1 MKESDLDT
9 VVKDPR
15 LTAKAVGA
23 STNVFICFQLQPVSM
38 RSSTPLQLSAHAMI
52 FRTNNIPISSVDYF
66 SLIIVAVSVVFH
78 RGSTLIRSDRRY
90 ASLRGMSVYKKTR
103 NLMNFSL
110 KDATMIKYSQEDH
123 LVPVYRRSD
132 VSMGQE
138 DYTDDVSRSQE
149 DVDDPTETKLILKDK
164 SVEDD
169 KMTADDLTTDPEKA
183 KEVEEAHPELTEE
196 VEEEEASDTDA
207 IGDASSDSG
216 SSDDDNNDSDSDL
229 SVDDDIQIKES
240 NDSKDNK
247 DDSSKHEETHE
258 ESSETTTSSDGSSTT
273 TVSSSSTTS
282 TESYYHTEASLIM
295 EVLLRKPDISLESY
309 RHIETSLNYLESRL
323 FKDYVPVVSVEE
335 RTENRVKLIN
345 RAMKVLNELPF
356 KARMPVHRPVFS
368 LEDFM
373 LEDSHYA
380 IIDPSKDI
388 PSQITTQ
395 IDILESRD
403 QPKLFKVGHEIIK
416 DDSTCDCALKERVY
430 HALESL
436 QDLTPI
442 QGKVLSILH
451 HYVIHKA
458 I

>member
-1 MKESDLDT
+1 
-9 VVKDPR
+9 
-15 LTAKAVGA
+15 
-23 STNVFICFQLQPVSM
+23 
-38 RSSTPLQLSAHAMI
+38 
-52 FRTNNIPISSVDYF
+52 
-66 SLIIVAVSVVFH
+66 
-78 RGSTLIRSDRRY
+78 
-90 ASLRGMSVYKKTR
+90 
-103 NLMNFSL
+103 
-110 KDATMIKYSQEDH
+110 MIKYTQEDH
-123 LVPVYRRSD
+123 LVPVYRRD
-132 VSMGQE
+132 VSTSQE

-164 SVEDD
+164 YVEDD

-196 VEEEEASDTDA
+196 VEEEEANDTDT
-207 IGDASSDSG
+207 IGDASSGSG
-216 SSDDDNNDSDSDL
+216 SSSDDNSDSDSDL

-240 NDSKDNK
+240 NDSKDSK
-247 DDSSKHEETHE
+247 DDSSKHEEMHE

-273 TVSSSSTTS
+273 TVSSSTSSS
-282 TESYYHTEASLIM
+282 TESYYHTEASLLM
-295 EVLLRKPDISLESY
+295 EVLLRKPEISLESY

-323 FKDYVPVVSVEE
+323 FKDYVTVISVEE

-356 KARMPVHRPVFS
+356 KARMPIHRPVFS

-403 QPKLFKVGHEIIK
+403 QPKLFKVGHEVIK
-416 DDSTCDCALKERVY
+416 DDSTCDCELKERVY

-436 QDLTPI
+436 QDLTPL
-442 QGKVLSILH
+442 QSKVLSILH

>member
-23 STNVFICFQLQPVSM
+23 STNVYLCFQLQPVSM
-38 RSSTPLQLSAHAMI
+38 RSSTPLHLSAHAMI
-52 FRTNNIPISSVDYF
+52 FKTNNIPINCVDYF
-66 SLIIVAVSVVFH
+66 SLVIVAVQRDV
-78 RGSTLIRSDRRY
+78 G
-90 ASLRGMSVYKKTR
+90 VYKKTR

-110 KDATMIKYSQEDH
+110 KDATMIKYTQEDH
-123 LVPVYRRSD
+123 LVPVYRRD
-132 VSMGQE
+132 VSTSQE

-207 IGDASSDSG
+207 IGDANSDSDD
-216 SSDDDNNDSDSDL
+216 SSGDDSDSDSDL

-240 NDSKDNK
+240 NDSKDSK
-247 DDSSKHEETHE
+247 DDSSKHEEMHE

-273 TVSSSSTTS
+273 TVSSSTSSS
-282 TESYYHTEASLIM
+282 TESYYHTEASLLM
-295 EVLLRKPDISLESY
+295 EVLLRKPEISLESY

-323 FKDYVPVVSVEE
+323 FKDYVPVLSVEE
-335 RTENRVKLIN
+335 CTENRVKLIN
-345 RAMKVLNELPF
+345 RVMKVLNELPF

-403 QPKLFKVGHEIIK
+403 QPKLFKVGKEIIK

-436 QDLTPI
+436 QDLTPL

>member
-1 MKESDLDT
+1 
-9 VVKDPR
+9 
-15 LTAKAVGA
+15 
-23 STNVFICFQLQPVSM
+23 
-38 RSSTPLQLSAHAMI
+38 
-52 FRTNNIPISSVDYF
+52 VDYF
-66 SLIIVAVSVVFH
+66 SLIIVAVFP
-78 RGSTLIRSDRRY
+78 RGSSIILSDRRY
-90 ASLRGMSVYKKTR
+90 ASLRGMTVYKKTR
-103 NLMNFSL
+103 NLMNFSPM
-110 KDATMIKYSQEDH
+110 DATMIKYTQEDH
-123 LVPVYRRSD
+123 LVPVYRSHD
-132 VSMGQE
+132 SIAQE
-138 DYTDDVSRSQE
+138 DYTDDVSCSQE
-149 DVDDPTETKLILKDK
+149 DVDDPTETKLILKDP

-183 KEVEEAHPELTEE
+183 KEVEEAHPDLTEE
-196 VEEEEASDTDA
+196 VEEEEANDTDA
-207 IGDASSDSG
+207 IGDASSGSDS
-216 SSDDDNNDSDSDL
+216 SSDDNNDSDSDL
-229 SVDDDIQIKES
+229 SVDDDIKLKEDS
-240 NDSKDNK
+240 SKDSK
-247 DDSSKHEETHE
+247 DDSSKHEEMHE

-273 TVSSSSTTS
+273 TVSSSTTS
-282 TESYYHTEASLIM
+282 TESYYHREASLLM

-323 FKDYVPVVSVEE
+323 FKDYVPVLSVEE
-335 RTENRVKLIN
+335 RTENRVKLIK
-345 RAMKVLNELPF
+345 RASKVLDQLPF
-356 KARMPVHRPVFS
+356 KGRMPVHRPVFS

-388 PSQITTQ
+388 PEQITTQ

-403 QPKLFKVGHEIIK
+403 QPKLFKVGHEVIK

-436 QDLTPI
+436 QDLTPL

>member
-1 MKESDLDT
+1 
-9 VVKDPR
+9 
-15 LTAKAVGA
+15 
-23 STNVFICFQLQPVSM
+23 
-38 RSSTPLQLSAHAMI
+38 
-52 FRTNNIPISSVDYF
+52 
-66 SLIIVAVSVVFH
+66 
-78 RGSTLIRSDRRY
+78 
-90 ASLRGMSVYKKTR
+90 
-103 NLMNFSL
+103 
-110 KDATMIKYSQEDH
+110 MIKYSQEDH
-123 LVPVYRRSD
+123 LVPVYRSH
-132 VSMGQE
+132 VSMSQE

-207 IGDASSDSG
+207 IGDASSDSED
-216 SSDDDNNDSDSDL
+216 SSGGDDSDSDL
-229 SVDDDIQIKES
+229 SIDDDIKLKEDS
-240 NDSKDNK
+240 SKDSK
-247 DDSSKHEETHE
+247 DDSSKHEEMHE
-258 ESSETTTSSDGSSTT
+258 ESSETTTSSDGSSST
-273 TVSSSSTTS
+273 TVSSSSITS
-282 TESYYHTEASLIM
+282 TESYYHTEASLLM

-323 FKDYVPVVSVEE
+323 FKDYVPVLSVEE
-335 RTENRVKLIN
+335 RTENRAKLIN
-345 RAMKVLNELPF
+345 RAMKVLNQLPF

-403 QPKLFKVGHEIIK
+403 QPKLFKVGHEVIN
-416 DDSTCDCALKERVY
+416 DDSTCDCVLKERVY
-430 HALESL
+430 HALENL
-436 QDLTPI
+436 QDLTPL

>member
-1 MKESDLDT
+1 
-9 VVKDPR
+9 
-15 LTAKAVGA
+15 
-23 STNVFICFQLQPVSM
+23 
-38 RSSTPLQLSAHAMI
+38 
-52 FRTNNIPISSVDYF
+52 
-66 SLIIVAVSVVFH
+66 
-78 RGSTLIRSDRRY
+78 
-90 ASLRGMSVYKKTR
+90 
-103 NLMNFSL
+103 
-110 KDATMIKYSQEDH
+110 MIKYTQEDH
-123 LVPVYRRSD
+123 LVPVYRRD
-132 VSMGQE
+132 VSTSQE
-138 DYTDDVSRSQE
+138 DYTDDVSCSQE
-149 DVDDPTETKLILKDK
+149 DVDDPTETKLILKDN
-164 SVEDD
+164 SAEDD

-196 VEEEEASDTDA
+196 VEEEEVNDTDA
-207 IGDASSDSG
+207 IGDASSDSDS

-229 SVDDDIQIKES
+229 SVDDDIKLKEDS
-240 NDSKDNK
+240 SKDSK

-282 TESYYHTEASLIM
+282 TESYYHTEASLLM

-323 FKDYVPVVSVEE
+323 FKDYVPVLSVEE
-335 RTENRVKLIN
+335 RAENRVKLIN
-345 RAMKVLNELPF
+345 RVMKVLNELPF
-356 KARMPVHRPVFS
+356 KARMPVYRPVFS

-403 QPKLFKVGHEIIK
+403 QPKLFKVGHEVIN
-416 DDSTCDCALKERVY
+416 DDSACDCVLKERVY

-436 QDLTPI
+436 QDLTPL

>member
-38 RSSTPLQLSAHAMI
+38 RSSTPLHLSAHAMI
-52 FRTNNIPISSVDYF
+52 FRTNNIPINCVDYF
-66 SLIIVAVSVVFH
+66 SLIIVAVFP
-78 RGSTLIRSDRRY
+78 RGSSIILSDRRY
-90 ASLRGMSVYKKTR
+90 ASLPR

-110 KDATMIKYSQEDH
+110 KDATMIKYTQEDH

-164 SVEDD
+164 SVEDG

-196 VEEEEASDTDA
+196 VEEEEASDTDSF
-207 IGDASSDSG
+207 GSDSTDDSDSEDS
-216 SSDDDNNDSDSDL
+216 SSDDSDSDSDL
-229 SVDDDIQIKES
+229 SVDDDIKLKD
-240 NDSKDNK
+240 DSDNKDSK

-273 TVSSSSTTS
+273 TVSSSSSTS
-282 TESYYHTEASLIM
+282 TESYYHTEASLLM
-295 EVLLRKPDISLESY
+295 EVLLRKPEISLESY

-323 FKDYVPVVSVEE
+323 FKDYVPVLSVEE

-403 QPKLFKVGHEIIK
+403 QPKLFKVGHEVIK
-416 DDSTCDCALKERVY
+416 DDSTCDCVLKERVY

-436 QDLTPI
+436 QDLTPL

>member
-23 STNVFICFQLQPVSM
+23 STNVLLCFQLQPVSM
-38 RSSTPLQLSAHAMI
+38 RSSTPLHLSAHAMI
-52 FRTNNIPISSVDYF
+52 FRTNNIPINCVDYF
-66 SLIIVAVSVVFH
+66 SLVIVAVFP
-78 RGSTLIRSDRRY
+78 RGSSMILSDSRY

-110 KDATMIKYSQEDH
+110 KDATMIKYTQEDH
-123 LVPVYRRSD
+123 LVPVYRSH
-132 VSMGQE
+132 VSMSQE

-164 SVEDD
+164 TVEDD
-169 KMTADDLTTDPEKA
+169 KMTADDLTNDPEKA

-196 VEEEEASDTDA
+196 VEEEEANDTDA
-207 IGDASSDSG
+207 IGDASSDSDD
-216 SSDDDNNDSDSDL
+216 SSSGDDNNDSDSDL
-229 SVDDDIQIKES
+229 SVDDDIQIKED
-240 NDSKDNK
+240 NDSKDSK

-273 TVSSSSTTS
+273 TVSSSTSSS
-282 TESYYHTEASLIM
+282 TESYYHTEASLLM

-323 FKDYVPVVSVEE
+323 FKDYVPVLSVEE
-335 RTENRVKLIN
+335 RTENRVKLIK
-345 RAMKVLNELPF
+345 RASKVLDQLPF
-356 KARMPVHRPVFS
+356 KGRMPVHRPVFS

-403 QPKLFKVGHEIIK
+403 QPKLFKVGHEVIK

-436 QDLTPI
+436 QDLTPL
-442 QGKVLSILH
+442 QSKVLSILH